1 MIGVKV
7 FGSEPPCV
15 YCKRTE
21 EAAKK
26 AAARFAPGEVSVQKH
41 AAHSPEAEGV
51 GFTATPAVVVDGRV
65 VSQGRVPGEQELE
78 EIFRQ
83 ELGG

>member
-1 MIGVKV
+1 LIEVRI

-26 AAARFAPGEVSVQKH
+26 AAAVFPGRVSVEKH
-41 AAHSPEAEGV
+41 SANSREATGV
-51 GFTATPAVVVDGRV
+51 GFTATPAVVVNGKV
-65 VSQGRVPGEQELE
+65 VSQGRVPEQSELE
-78 EIFRQ
+78 RIFRS

>member
-1 MIGVKV
+1 LLEVRI

-26 AAARFAPGEVSVQKH
+26 AAALFPGRVSVEKH
-41 AAHSPEAEGV
+41 PAHSPEAAGA
-51 GFTATPAVVVDGRV
+51 GFAATPAVVINGKV
-65 VSQGRVPGEQELE
+65 VSQGRVPEESELE
-78 EIFRQ
+78 RMFRS